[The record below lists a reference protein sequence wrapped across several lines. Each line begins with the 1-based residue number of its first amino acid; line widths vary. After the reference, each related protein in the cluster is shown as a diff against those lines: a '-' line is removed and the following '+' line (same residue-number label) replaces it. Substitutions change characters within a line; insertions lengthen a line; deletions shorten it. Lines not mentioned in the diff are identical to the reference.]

1 MSTNTSFTR
10 KVLEAHITLAEG
22 GFNTATGETANT
34 KILRLGMDVD
44 IKKPGGEEK
53 NKATVKIFNLPLADM
68 EVLTTLAFQP
78 LQVSKNAIAIYAG
91 DEEHGLTLA
100 FSGDIVSAVPNFN
113 SAPDPSFDI
122 ECITGY
128 VASVTPVP
136 PLTGPGAQDAA
147 ALLKRLAA
155 DMKLAFVNRGVTGA
169 FIRNP
174 AFVGGPMQQAR
185 QIASAVRI
193 SLIVDDGEMVI
204 APYGEL
210 RRDDDEGTTPVWK
223 DKTGMFGYPGF
234 DNEGI
239 KAKGIYEPKL
249 QLGGPLRIESIV
261 PRASGLWQVQSLSH
275 KLQANYP
282 GAKSWESEVKASYP
296 GQTQKKGGQGARK

>member
-1 MSTNTSFTR
+1 MSQNTSFTR

-22 GFNTATGETANT
+22 GYDTATGSAANT
-34 KILRLGMDVD
+34 KIVRLGMDVE

-53 NKATVKIFNLPLADM
+53 NKATVKVFNLPLEDM

-78 LQVSKNAIAIYAG
+78 LQVSKNAIAVYAG

-122 ECITGY
+122 ECVTGY

-136 PLTGPGAQDAA
+136 PLTAPGAQDAA
-147 ALLKRLAA
+147 GLLKTLAGQ
-155 DMKLAFVNRGVTGA
+155 MNLSFTNRGVSGVA
-169 FIRNP
+169 IRNP

-185 QIASAVRI
+185 QIAAAARI

-204 APYGEL
+204 APFGEL
-210 RRDDDEGTTPVWK
+210 RRDDSEGGTPVWK
-223 DKTGMFGYPGF
+223 DKTGMFGYPSF

-239 KAKGIYEPKL
+239 QAKGIYEPKL
-249 QLGGPLRIESIV
+249 QLGGPLRIESLV
-261 PRASGLWQVQSLSH
+261 PRATGLWQIQSLTH

-282 GAKSWESEVKASYP
+282 GASSWVSEVKASYP
-296 GQTQKKGGQGARK
+296 GAKKKDKKDTKK